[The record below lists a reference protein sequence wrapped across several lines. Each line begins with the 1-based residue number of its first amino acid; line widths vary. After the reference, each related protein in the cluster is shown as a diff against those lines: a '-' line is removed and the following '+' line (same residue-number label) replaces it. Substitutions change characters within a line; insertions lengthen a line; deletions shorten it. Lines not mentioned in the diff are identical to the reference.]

1 MMNRF
6 DPTTAEVH
14 AALSMPDLGQH
25 KLTRRYFLQ
34 AAAAAG
40 GASML
45 SGTFADMAGAATPL
59 GAADGV
65 VVVVWMEG
73 GNDGLNTVVPIDDGT
88 YYDLRG
94 STAIQPGSALG
105 IGNGRGL
112 HPELGYVQSLY
123 QQGQVA
129 IIDGVG
135 DPDNDLSHF
144 ESTARWMDGRNH
156 SGIHTSGWVGRYL
169 DGLPGNDP
177 FHGVHIGRSV
187 PLQMQG
193 ERRTATGVPINPNG
207 LFDPANA
214 SDVDQRQ
221 MAALDAM
228 ASGSTGLGELG
239 DALAE
244 AGRTS
249 LAVASQL
256 APAYTATL
264 PDEEF
269 TPDMVLAAR
278 LINANL
284 GLRVINVAYGDFD
297 GHAGHPT
304 MHGDRMREF
313 NAGLQAFH
321 ASLEDRFANRTLVLT
336 VSEFGRRPQSN
347 NSSGTD
353 HGSASSLM
361 AIGPSVVGG
370 FHGAFPSLT
379 SLDNRRNQIPSVD
392 FRSVYANVLDTW
404 LGADSTEILGGNYSG
419 LALLGSPGSSSDGAD
434 GGPVPVANVR
444 PQVMRLYLAYF
455 LRMPDT
461 GGLEHWLATARS
473 GVALATISQS
483 FSASDEFV
491 QRYGQLTDGGFVDQV
506 YLNVLGRSPDSGGRA
521 FWIDRLA
528 SGTTRGEMMIG
539 FSESPEF
546 IEGSAPDLYDYDT
559 NGPIA
564 RLYQAYFL
572 RPPDAGGLEFWS
584 SQSMPLDA
592 ISEAF
597 ADSDEFATLYGTLS
611 NQAFV
616 EQVYLNVMGRD
627 ADQVGGS
634 FWTSQLYDGMRRGSV
649 MLNFSESTE
658 YIERF
663 RTL

>member
-14 AALSMPDLGQH
+14 AALSVPDMGQH
-25 KLTRRYFLQ
+25 QLTRRYFLQ

-40 GASML
+40 GATML
-45 SGTFADMAGAATPL
+45 GGAFADMAGAATPL
-59 GAADGV
+59 AAGQGV
-65 VVVVWMEG
+65 VVIVWMEG
-73 GNDGLNTVVPIDDGT
+73 GNDGLNTVVPIDNGT

-112 HPELGYVQSLY
+112 HPELGYVQNLF

-129 IIDGVG
+129 VVDGVG

-144 ESTARWMDGRNH
+144 ESTARWMDGRNQ
-156 SGIHTSGWVGRYL
+156 SGVHTSGWIGRYL

-177 FHGVHIGRSV
+177 FHGVHIGRTI

-193 ERRTATGVPINPNG
+193 RRRNATGVPVDPSGI
-207 LFDPANA
+207 FDPASAN
-214 SDVDQRQ
+214 DVQQRQ

-228 ASGSTGLGELG
+228 AAGSTGLGPLG
-239 DALAE
+239 DILAE
-244 AGRTS
+244 AGRSS
-249 LAVASQL
+249 LAVASRL
-256 APAYTATL
+256 APAYAASL
-264 PDEEF
+264 PDENLA
-269 TPDMVLAAR
+269 PDMVLAAR

-284 GLRVINVAYGDFD
+284 GLRVINIGYGDFD
-297 GHAGHPT
+297 GHAGHPA
-304 MHGDRMREF
+304 MHADRMREF

-321 ASLEDRFANRTLVLT
+321 AALDSRFANQTMVLT
-336 VSEFGRRPQSN
+336 VSEFGRRPKAN

-353 HGSASSLM
+353 HGSASSMM

-379 SLDNRRNQIPSVD
+379 QLDNRQNQIPEVD

-404 LGADSTEILGGNYSG
+404 LGGDSNEILGGDYRG
-419 LALLGSPGSSSDGAD
+419 LALLGTPGSSTSGSGGAI
-434 GGPVPVANVR
+434 PVASVR
-444 PQVMRLYLAYF
+444 PQVMRLYMAYF

-461 GGLEHWLATARS
+461 GGLEHWLASARS
-473 GVALATISQS
+473 GVPLATISQA
-483 FSASDEFV
+483 FSESAEFSD
-491 QRYGQLTDGGFVDQV
+491 RYGQLSNGGFVDQV
-506 YLNVLGRSPDSGGRA
+506 YSNVLRREPDAGGRA
-521 FWIDRLA
+521 FWVERLT

-539 FSESPEF
+539 FSESDEF
-546 IEGSAPDLYDYDT
+546 VKASADDLYDFDI

-572 RPPDAGGLEFWS
+572 RSPDAGGLEFWN
-584 SQSMPLDA
+584 SQDIPLDS

-597 ADSDEFATLYGTLS
+597 AASDEFATLYGTLS

-616 EQVYLNVMGRD
+616 EQVYANIMDRAPDEGGRT
-627 ADQVGGS
+627 
-634 FWTSQLYDGMRRGSV
+634 FWTAELYAGRRRGSV
-649 MLNFSESTE
+649 MLNFSESPE
-658 YIERF
+658 YIRRF